1 MEAMIIQA
9 ETAARSAWTGTQ
21 VREECM
27 GRARGL
33 LALSVLETKG
43 FHQRLFLYIVCLF
56 SLLHK
61 QERGKRDCRDS
72 PSSCF
77 GVNYSFKWYPL
88 FNLSDFRFVLLE
100 KERNA
105 RAYVPFTSSYTTAH
119 FFETSHYCSF
129 GATSNLNAFI
139 LRQFACMPFWALL
152 CAFARILP
160 LID

>member
-43 FHQRLFLYIVCLF
+43 FHQRLFLYIVVCLF

-77 GVNYSFKWYPL
+77 GVNYSFKWYSL
-88 FNLSDFRFVLLE
+88 LICLISDLSCLRKKGTLGPTCLLQV
-100 KERNA
+100 R
-105 RAYVPFTSSYTTAH
+105 TLLLISSKHHTTAH
-119 FFETSHYCSF
+119 L
-129 GATSNLNAFI
+129 GLPAT
-139 LRQFACMPFWALL
+139 
-152 CAFARILP
+152 
-160 LID
+160 